1 MYICWYITIYLT
13 QYRNM
18 YFDFLYLVLI
28 LSFPLTRSYNQLK
41 MIIKLSHIALVP
53 LSLLFCYI
61 FSDLRHEY
69 IYKIPSTIASMDS
82 IKLCSSNSHES
93 FNDHTNNF
101 RVLFGN

>member
-1 MYICWYITIYLT
+1 MYICRYITIYLT

-53 LSLLFCYI
+53 CYFVK
-61 FSDLRHEY
+61 FSVICDTN
-69 IYKIPSTIASMDS
+69 IS
-82 IKLCSSNSHES
+82 IKYLAQSPLWIPLNSVLPI
-93 FNDHTNNF
+93 HTNRSMITLIILVFYLVIN
-101 RVLFGN
+101 R